1 MIVAYIILALYL
13 IAMTIIGFIASK
25 RIKTISDFISAR
37 GNLGFWVFSLLM
49 VGSLVS
55 GMTALGVAG
64 LGYLTGYST
73 WWEQIAVPLSLAI
86 SVLIFGLKLN
96 KLASEDNILT
106 VQDYLARRFNDSNVL
121 RFASAILSAF
131 VCAVYLVGQYIAI
144 GIIFKITLGLDY
156 RFGIILSL
164 IITLAYVV
172 MGGLLAVSWTSFV
185 QGIIVL
191 IGLAVSTIL
200 MVQEIGGLSVVH
212 ATLEQIGEGP
222 FTPYLTKPWGPWDTY
237 LISPLF
243 LITLFGLTVPLGLAV
258 APHIINNVMALK
270 RSRRIYWLP
279 PVLFVL
285 SFILLSSAKI
295 IGITG
300 RAAEYLGLIELPK
313 HPVIPGSKFTD
324 AVFPVLAGNLLP
336 PYISMFLVI
345 IVLAAVMSTTDRLL
359 LTFGVNVSYDILH
372 NVLHVSSERVINIIS
387 KISIVSVGLVTA
399 YLAMYPPQLM
409 AWLIWLA
416 LGIMFSTWFPALT
429 ASLYWSKVSEKAVL
443 SSMLCGF
450 SSTLILGYICGKPPL
465 GLGVTLTLLN
475 APIYF
480 PVIGFLAST
489 LCLIIV
495 SLFERKGG
503 HEVLV

>member
-1 MIVAYIILALYL
+1 
-13 IAMTIIGFIASK
+13 
-25 RIKTISDFISAR
+25 
-37 GNLGFWVFSLLM
+37 
-49 VGSLVS
+49 
-55 GMTALGVAG
+55 
-64 LGYLTGYST
+64 
-73 WWEQIAVPLSLAI
+73 
-86 SVLIFGLKLN
+86 
-96 KLASEDNILT
+96 
-106 VQDYLARRFNDSNVL
+106 
-121 RFASAILSAF
+121 
-131 VCAVYLVGQYIAI
+131 
-144 GIIFKITLGLDY
+144 
-156 RFGIILSL
+156 
-164 IITLAYVV
+164 
-172 MGGLLAVSWTSFV
+172 
-185 QGIIVL
+185 
-191 IGLAVSTIL
+191 
-200 MVQEIGGLSVVH
+200 
-212 ATLEQIGEGP
+212 
-222 FTPYLTKPWGPWDTY
+222 
-237 LISPLF
+237 
-243 LITLFGLTVPLGLAV
+243 
-258 APHIINNVMALK
+258 MALK